1 MNTAP
6 YLNTEYLG
14 IFMKNDV
21 PEAQS
26 EALRKAINY
35 GFDRKKMMQYLRN
48 NIGTPATNGI
58 IPQGLPGFNNLQ
70 GYDYQPE
77 KAKELIQA
85 FREETS
91 INQPQITISTD
102 GNYVDVCEYIQRELE
117 KIGIKT
123 TIDVIP
129 SATLRQSKSYWK
141 T

>member
-1 MNTAP
+1 M
-6 YLNTEYLG
+6 E
-14 IFMKNDV
+14 
-21 PEAQS
+21 
-26 EALRKAINY
+26 
-35 GFDRKKMMQYLRN
+35 
-48 NIGTPATNGI
+48 I

-129 SATLRQSKSYWK
+129 SATLRQSKATGKLAIFRASWIADYPDAENYLSLFYSK
-141 T
+141 NFCA